1 MLPHIDK
8 ASKVVA
14 LEAFAPGFMG
24 GGDQLFQ
31 HLALG
36 QAVVVADPGQRTCVV
51 LGTTLFWSHYQKK
64 GDDLIQKM
72 ITISHGLMILLQD
85 F

>member
-36 QAVVVADPGQRTCVV
+36 QAVAVADPGQSMCAVM
-51 LGTTLFWSHYQKK
+51 GTTLFWSHYQKRGMTLFK
-64 GDDLIQKM
+64 K
-72 ITISHGLMILLQD
+72 
-85 F
+85 